1 MKVRSA
7 TAGFVAE
14 PSPAPASAGTPEETL
29 PASVDRGFTFAILLS
44 ALRCTVQ
51 YVVLPFVLPWIGVT
65 GTVPPWVTLAL
76 SALALFAVA
85 RNIRYLWRARYSRRW
100 SYLVL
105 SVVIIGA
112 LLVFVGVDLRSLF
125 A

>member
-1 MKVRSA
+1 VKVRSA
-7 TAGFVAE
+7 TGEFVAE
-14 PSPAPASAGTPEETL
+14 SVPAVPAVSTPEEAL
-29 PASVDRGFTFAILLS
+29 PSSVDRGFTFAILLS

-51 YVVLPFVLPWIGVT
+51 YVVLPFILPWIGVT
-65 GTVPPWVTLAL
+65 GAVPPWMTLAL
-76 SALALFAVA
+76 SALALFAIV
-85 RNIRYLWRARYSRRW
+85 RNVRYLWRSRYSRRW

>member
-7 TAGFVAE
+7 TGEFVAE
-14 PSPAPASAGTPEETL
+14 AAPVAPAASTPEEAL
-29 PASVDRGFTFAILLS
+29 PSSVDRGFTFAILLS

-65 GTVPPWVTLAL
+65 AAVPPWVTLVL
-76 SALALFAVA
+76 SALALFAIV
-85 RNIRYLWRARYSRRW
+85 RNVRYLWRSRYSRRW

>member
-1 MKVRSA
+1 VNIRSA
-7 TAGFVAE
+7 TGEFVAE
-14 PSPAPASAGTPEETL
+14 AAPVAPAAGTPEEAL

-44 ALRCTVQ
+44 ALRCTLQ

-65 GTVPPWVTLAL
+65 GAVPPWVTLAL
-76 SALALFAVA
+76 SALALFAIV
-85 RNIRYLWRARYSRRW
+85 RNVRYLWRSRYSRRW